1 MNSSMSVAQDNVSL
15 GLFCPMHDQEPD
27 RSCFVIHVYYYI
39 PVNSLSRKDK
49 LKIRCNAHWKF
60 SRSSVLVLRFHD
72 MWSLIVQKRHVL
84 SCGQTFPCRLPR
96 TKREPSRPRLPYV
109 SVSDQR
115 LRDFVT
121 LYVTLHFCY
130 VVDKSQLKTNKIL
143 NL

>member
-1 MNSSMSVAQDNVSL
+1 
-15 GLFCPMHDQEPD
+15 MHDQEPD
-27 RSCFVIHVYYYI
+27 RSCFVIHVHYYI

-72 MWSLIVQKRHVL
+72 IWRLIMQKRHVL

-96 TKREPSRPRLPYV
+96 TKREPSRPRLPE
-109 SVSDQR
+109 VSDQR

-121 LYVTLHFCY
+121 LYVTLHLCY
-130 VVDKSQLKTNKIL
+130 VVDKSQLKTNNIL
-143 NL
+143 NLLTMLVIFSVKKRC